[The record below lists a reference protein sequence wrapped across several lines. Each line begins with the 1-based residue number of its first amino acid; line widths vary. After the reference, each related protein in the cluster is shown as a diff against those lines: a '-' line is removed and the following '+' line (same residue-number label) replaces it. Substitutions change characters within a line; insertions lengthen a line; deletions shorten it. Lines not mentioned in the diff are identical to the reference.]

1 MKFVKYLFSFLFVLL
16 IVVLIG
22 AAVVFLRYANGLSV
36 NLDELVHYKPE
47 ITTEIYDRNG
57 ELIANVFKDRH
68 RLYARYDEIP
78 PRMIEALIAIEDTVF
93 FEHSGVNFEAI
104 LRAVMKD
111 IKEMKLKE
119 GASTLTQQLVK
130 NRLLSNEKKLE
141 RKVKEAILAMELEQK
156 LTKEQI
162 LERYLNEVY
171 FGHRYYGIKTAARG
185 YFRKDLRDLNLKEM
199 AMLVG
204 LPQAPHYYDPT
215 RHLDISLARAN
226 TVLQRMHQLGW
237 ITDEE
242 LQKYERY
249 RPKIYNDSLTQ
260 NRAPYIVDEV
270 LRILQKTYP
279 DIRTGGYKIYT
290 TIDLQLQNQ
299 AKKSLKEGYERIIER
314 EMNRK
319 LRKDENR
326 TDYSD
331 LNGAIVVLENK
342 TGEVL
347 ALVGGVDY
355 EKSSFN
361 RATRS
366 LRQPGSSFKP
376 FIYQTALDLGY
387 STQSRLADISRTFTY
402 KDKDE
407 EKEWKPKNYEKNFE
421 GLITLREALVH
432 SRNLATIN
440 LVNEIGLGTLHR
452 RIQQMGFRHVPND
465 LSISLGT
472 FGISPLEFA
481 GFYTIFSNYGTK
493 VEPLL
498 IKSVTNL
505 EGNTTT
511 FSTKERN
518 ITTPPQ
524 AFLTISILEDVV
536 RRGTGRKAAVKGI
549 DLAGKT
555 GTTNEYRDAWFCG
568 FSPEIETI
576 VWFGKDNNQPMHK
589 ETGGKAAAP
598 VFRSFYEAYLKLH
611 PETKRHFDIPAGVR
625 HVKIKGRDEYFTQIS
640 KPPKEAQS
648 SPSTEDGELLF

>member
-1 MKFVKYLFSFLFVLL
+1 MKVLKYLFSFLFVVA
-16 IVVLIG
+16 IVALIG
-22 AAVVFLRYANGLSV
+22 GAVLFVKYANGLSV
-36 NLDELVHYKPE
+36 KLDKLVHYKPQ

-57 ELIANVFKDRH
+57 ELIANVFKNQH

-78 PRMIEALIAIEDTVF
+78 PRLIEALVAIEDTVF
-93 FEHSGVNFEAI
+93 FEHNGLNYEAI
-104 LRAVMKD
+104 LRAAIKD
-111 IKEMKLKE
+111 IKTMKLKE

-130 NRLLSNEKKLE
+130 NTLLSNEKKLE
-141 RKVKEAILAMELEQK
+141 RKIKEAILSMELEQK

-171 FGHRYYGIKTAARG
+171 FGHRYYGVRTAAEG
-185 YFRKDLRDLNLKEM
+185 YFRKDLKDLNLKEM
-199 AMLVG
+199 AILVG

-215 RHLDISLARAN
+215 RHPDISMARAN
-226 TVLQRMHQLGW
+226 TVLERMHQLGW
-237 ITDEE
+237 ITDAE
-242 LQKYERY
+242 LHTYEQM
-249 RPKIYNDSLTQ
+249 RPKIYNDTLTK
-260 NRAPYIVDEV
+260 NRAPYVVDEV
-270 LRILQKTYP
+270 LRELKKRYP

-290 TIDLQLQNQ
+290 TVDLKLQDLAKQ
-299 AKKSLKEGYERIIER
+299 ALKNGYEGILQR
-314 EMNRK
+314 EATRK
-319 LRKDENR
+319 LKPDENR

-331 LNGAIVVLENK
+331 LNGAMVVLENR
-342 TGEVL
+342 TGDVL

-355 EKSSFN
+355 KKSPFN

-421 GLITLREALVH
+421 GLITLRDALVH

-440 LVNEIGLGTLHR
+440 LVNEIGLDTLHR
-452 RIQQMGFRHVPND
+452 RITQMGFRHVPND

-472 FGISPLEFA
+472 FGISPLEFS

-493 VEPLL
+493 KEPLL
-498 IKSVTNL
+498 VRRVVDLKGDVSEYHSKEQNVT
-505 EGNTTT
+505 
-511 FSTKERN
+511 S
-518 ITTPPQ
+518 PAQ
-524 AFLTISILEDVV
+524 AFLTVSILRDVV

-549 DLAGKT
+549 ELAGKT
-555 GTTNEYRDAWFCG
+555 GTTNEYKDAWFCG

-576 VWFGKDNNQPMHK
+576 VWFGRDSDLPMHK

-598 VFRSFYEAYLKLH
+598 AFHDFYEGYLKLH
-611 PETKRHFDIPAGVR
+611 PETKRHFSIPPGVR
-625 HVKIKGRDEYFTQIS
+625 HVKIRGRDEYFTAIS
-640 KPPKEAQS
+640 KPPKQEQRMPAA
-648 SPSTEDGELLF
+648 EDGELLF